1 MDPKQIDAQLGG
13 YTDKYL
19 PLNDF
24 EGKSPDQLDFGEDYT
39 ESEIPTDCTDKLQ
52 EISPMLYDEHLNNIE
67 NEIMYFW
74 QYGFLS
80 MNDITQA
87 NPLIRLTTKAFDQ
100 EALASLPKDKLFV
113 LEDIKR
119 ILIQDR

>member
-1 MDPKQIDAQLGG
+1 MDNEDMILEQLILEGAVEFSGIDSD
-13 YTDKYL
+13 T
-19 PLNDF
+19 
-24 EGKSPDQLDFGEDYT
+24 GEMLYNFT
-39 ESEIPTDCTDKLQ
+39 EKLQ
-52 EISPMLYDEHLNNIE
+52 EISPMLYEEHLNSIE
-67 NEIMYFW
+67 TEVMYFW
-74 QYGFLS
+74 QHGFLA

-100 EALASLPKDKLFV
+100 EALASLPKDKLFA

>member
-1 MDPKQIDAQLGG
+1 MILEQLI
-13 YTDKYL
+13 L
-19 PLNDF
+19 
-24 EGKSPDQLDFGEDYT
+24 EGAVEFSGVDSDTGEMLYNF
-39 ESEIPTDCTDKLQ
+39 TDKLQ

-74 QYGFLS
+74 QHGFLS
-80 MNDITQA
+80 MSDITET

-100 EALASLPKDKLFV
+100 EALVSLPKDKLFA

-119 ILIQDR
+119 ILIQDK